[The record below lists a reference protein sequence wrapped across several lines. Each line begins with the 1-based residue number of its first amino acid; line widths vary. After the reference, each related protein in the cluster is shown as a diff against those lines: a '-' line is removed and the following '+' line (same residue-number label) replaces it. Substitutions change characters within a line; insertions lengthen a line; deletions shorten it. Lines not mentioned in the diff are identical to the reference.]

1 MKKIKLI
8 FTAIIIVCQLSLSAQ
23 AWQWAVSSETDEAFY
38 STTDPSGNVYQIGK
52 YAGTG
57 TFQGGVTLSQGGEFY
72 YNWFIAKYNT
82 SGQLQ
87 WAKEAF
93 SQRGDREVMAFTSD
107 AEGNIYY
114 AGYFDDTLRVESS
127 SAVSHGA
134 RDAFLVKMNSSGNLQ
149 WIKTGGGINDDS
161 FNDIACANSNVY
173 AVGSFVPDATF
184 ETVTITG
191 STVNFSSEA
200 MLLSYSSAG
209 NLNFAKS
216 FGGISQETG
225 DGIYVYNNKIYFTGF
240 FHSSIATFQNIS
252 LNWLGSGGDFDIYL
266 ACTDLSGNIE
276 FAKGFYNGISSL
288 LFRNTNTL
296 FVNNSGIYMSGQ
308 FFEQVNFGNGPLN
321 SQSTTL
327 NGYIAK
333 FNNVG
338 ENLWVNLLGGQK
350 YVTTK
355 KLVGNN
361 DHVYL
366 AGNFTDTLK
375 VLGQNFIGLFSSY
388 AVAENNGF
396 ISSWNNDGTM
406 AWMKT
411 ILPYQNPDYLA
422 QMGVFRLNGFS
433 MDNNF
438 LYMSGVF
445 TMTLPLY
452 PHSVSTDG
460 VLSNN
465 DAVLA
470 KIDITANG
478 IEEISQSTL
487 NCYPN
492 PATNQVTVETNMD
505 EDYTI
510 SIKNINGQEVFTQ
523 KSTGSASVTLN
534 ISKLSK
540 GLYMLEAKS
549 EKQVVSKK
557 LVIQ

>member
-1 MKKIKLI
+1 MKKITLF
-8 FTAIIIVCQLSLSAQ
+8 FTVFFIVCQLSIHAQ
-23 AWQWAVSSETDEAFY
+23 AWQWAVSSQTDEAFY

-57 TFQGGVTLSQGGEFY
+57 TFQGGVTLSQGGDFY

-93 SQRGDREVMAFTSD
+93 SQEGDREVMAFTTD
-107 AEGNIYY
+107 ADGNIYY

-127 SAVSHGA
+127 IAVSHGA

-149 WIKTGGGINDDS
+149 WIKTGGGVNDDS

-240 FHSSIATFQNIS
+240 FHSSIATFQTIS
-252 LNWLGSGGDFDIYL
+252 LNWSGSGGDFDIYL
-266 ACTDLSGNIE
+266 ASTDLSGNIE
-276 FAKGFYNGISSL
+276 FAKGFYSRIPNMF
-288 LFRNTNTL
+288 FRSTNKL

-333 FNNVG
+333 FNYAG
-338 ENLWVNLLGGQK
+338 ENLWTNLLGGQK

-375 VLGQNFIGLFSSY
+375 VLGQNFIGLFSNY

-411 ILPYQNPDYLA
+411 ILPYQNPNYL
-422 QMGVFRLNGFS
+422 QDIGVFRLNGFS

-445 TMTLPLY
+445 TMTLSLY
-452 PHSVSTDG
+452 PHAVSTDG

-465 DAVLA
+465 DAVIA
-470 KIDITANG
+470 KIDVTANG
-478 IEEISQSTL
+478 ISENSRSAL
-487 NCYPN
+487 NYYPN
-492 PATNQVTVETNMD
+492 PATNNVTVETNAD
-505 EDYTI
+505 ENYTI
-510 SIKNINGQEVFTQ
+510 SIKNMNGQVVLNR
-523 KSTGSASVTLN
+523 KSSGLSSVVLDVCP
-534 ISKLSK
+534 LSK
-540 GLYMLEAKS
+540 GIYLLEVQS
-549 EKQVVSKK
+549 SKQTNIQK
-557 LVIQ
+557 LVVE

>member
-1 MKKIKLI
+1 MKKITLI
-8 FTAIIIVCQLSLSAQ
+8 IAVIITVCQLSLSAQ
-23 AWQWAVSSETDEAFY
+23 AWQWAVSSQTEEAFY

-57 TFQGGVTLSQGGEFY
+57 TFQGGVTLSQGGAY
-72 YNWFIAKYNT
+72 YNNWFIAKYNT

-93 SQRGDREVMAFTSD
+93 SQKGDREVMAFTSD

-149 WIKTGGGINDDS
+149 WIKTGGGVNDDS

-225 DGIYVYNNKIYFTGF
+225 DGIYVYNNKIYFSGY
-240 FHSSIATFQNIS
+240 FHSSTATFQTIS
-252 LNWLGSGGDFDIYL
+252 LNWTGTGGDFDTYL

-276 FAKGFYNGISSL
+276 FAKGFHNGFSSL

-308 FFEQVNFGNGPLN
+308 FFEQINFGNGPI
-321 SQSTTL
+321 SI
-327 NGYIAK
+327 NGSAQNAYLAK
-333 FNNVG
+333 FDFSGINIWATTFKG
-338 ENLWVNLLGGQK
+338 EKFVSAQK
-350 YVTTK
+350 VI
-355 KLVGNN
+355 GNN
-361 DHVYL
+361 DHIYV
-366 AGNFTDTLK
+366 AGNFSDSISI
-375 VLGQNFIGLFSSY
+375 LGQNYVGLCES
-388 AVAENNGF
+388 AGLGKNNGF
-396 ISSWNNDGTM
+396 ITSWNNDGTM
-406 AWMKT
+406 AWIKT
-411 ILPYQNPDYLA
+411 IHPYQNPDYLA

-465 DAVLA
+465 DAVIA

-492 PATNQVTVETNMD
+492 PATNHVTIETKMD
-505 EDYTI
+505 ENYVI
-510 SIKNINGQEVFTQ
+510 SIKNMNGQVMLTQ
-523 KSTGSASVTLN
+523 KSAGITSATLD
-534 ISKLSK
+534 IRQLSK
-540 GLYMLEAKS
+540 GIYILEVHSKNNI
-549 EKQVVSKK
+549 ESKK

>member
-1 MKKIKLI
+1 MKKITLF
-8 FTAIIIVCQLSLSAQ
+8 FTVFFTVCQLSIHAQ
-23 AWQWAVSSETDEAFY
+23 AWQWGVSSETDEAFY
-38 STTDPSGNVYQIGK
+38 TTTDPSGNVYQIGK

-57 TFQGGVTLSQGGEFY
+57 TFQGGVTLSQGGGYY

-93 SQRGDREVMAFTSD
+93 SQKGDREVMAFTTD
-107 AEGNIYY
+107 ADGNLYY
-114 AGYFDDTLRVESS
+114 AGYFDDTLRVENS
-127 SAVSHGA
+127 SAISHGA

-149 WIKTGGGINDDS
+149 WIKTGGGVNDDS

-209 NLNFAKS
+209 SLNFAKS

-225 DGIYVYNNKIYFTGF
+225 DGIYVYNNKIYFSGY
-240 FHSSIATFQNIS
+240 FHSSIASFQTIS
-252 LNWLGSGGDFDIYL
+252 LNWTGTGGDFDTYL

-276 FAKGFYNGISSL
+276 FAKGFHNGISSL

-308 FFEQVNFGNGPLN
+308 FFEQINFGNGPI
-321 SQSTTL
+321 SI
-327 NGYIAK
+327 NGSAQNAYLAK
-333 FNNVG
+333 FDFSGINIWAIALKG
-338 ENLWVNLLGGQK
+338 EKFVSAQK
-350 YVTTK
+350 VI
-355 KLVGNN
+355 GNN
-361 DHVYL
+361 DHVYI
-366 AGNFTDTLK
+366 AGNFSDSISI
-375 VLGQNFIGLFSSY
+375 LGQNYVGLCEN
-388 AVAENNGF
+388 AGLGKNNGF
-396 ISSWNNDGTM
+396 ITSWNNDGTM
-406 AWMKT
+406 AWIKT

-478 IEEISQSTL
+478 VEETNIPML
-487 NCYPN
+487 NYYPN
-492 PATNQVTVETNMD
+492 PATNQVTVETNID
-505 EDYTI
+505 EDYTF
-510 SIKNINGQEVFTQ
+510 SIKNINGQEVLNQ
-523 KSTGSASVTLN
+523 KSSDLNFVTLDV
-534 ISKLSK
+534 SKLSK
-540 GLYMLEAKS
+540 GVYILEVKS
-549 EKQVVSKK
+549 VKQTVSKK